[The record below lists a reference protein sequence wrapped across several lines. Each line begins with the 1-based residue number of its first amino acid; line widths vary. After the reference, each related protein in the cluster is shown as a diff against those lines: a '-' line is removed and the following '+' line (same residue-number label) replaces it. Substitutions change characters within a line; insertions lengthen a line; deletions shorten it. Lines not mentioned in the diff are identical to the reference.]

1 MCRGLGSEF
10 DMPPLWLPYVNLWSE
25 VLKCLSYG
33 AVLKFFSQF
42 SGGPQSS
49 KSILCTSLG

>member
-10 DMPPLWLPYVNLWSE
+10 GMPPLWLPYVILWSE
-25 VLKCLSYG
+25 VLGCLSYG
-33 AVLKFFSQF
+33 GVLKFFSQF

-49 KSILCTSLG
+49 KSILCTSLV